1 MHGHIVQHM
10 LQHAIVRFPFAP
22 HVSAAHKRSATYRA
36 QGKNMTNKYYHGA
49 PVSKNMENVVS
60 LLEEIASQAAKASE
74 DREKIIELLQTL
86 VDETLENRP
95 D

>member
-1 MHGHIVQHM
+1 
-10 LQHAIVRFPFAP
+10 
-22 HVSAAHKRSATYRA
+22 
-36 QGKNMTNKYYHGA
+36 MTNKYYHGA